1 MVRCNDAA
9 AQRQPSND
17 CWEDRKESKDGGQE
31 KFMYEAPSALKV
43 ITFSHSMDCWHA
55 DRQKYMHARGGPS
68 T

>member
-1 MVRCNDAA
+1 
-9 AQRQPSND
+9 
-17 CWEDRKESKDGGQE
+17 
-31 KFMYEAPSALKV
+31 MYEAPSALKV